1 MGLPR
6 SFKLFRTTMSG
17 EKIYEG
23 VFAVHK
29 PQGVSSADVI
39 RTLQKHFNPSQLFRP
54 WLASERARRD
64 RESQHQRRRR
74 RTQRLDVKIG
84 HGGTLDPLATGVLVA
99 GVGKG
104 TKYLNNFLGCTKTYE
119 TVVLF
124 GAETD
129 TYDVLGK
136 VVRRAPYEHVTRAAV
151 ERALDQFRGEIMQRP
166 PIFSALRVQGK
177 RLYEYAR
184 EGLEPPVE
192 IKARPVEVTD
202 LRVVEW
208 YEPGTH
214 EYKWPVEEAV
224 GEEREVAERMLR
236 KEDALPVAEAA
247 GEDTEAEGSASGKRK
262 AEASP
267 PPPLVAAAVEESS
280 KVEEGSGPAAAAEES
295 VDAPAAKKVKVS
307 EDGESVPAQ
316 SAEAAPAAESAS
328 APETTEKKEEA
339 PVRPQPA
346 AVKITMTVS
355 SGFYVRSL
363 AHDLGKAVGSCGLM
377 SSLVRSRQ
385 ADFVLEPEKVLEY
398 KDLEAGEEVWG
409 PKVQQFLQEW
419 EDKRA
424 AENEA
429 EGN

>member
-151 ERALDQFRGEIMQRP
+151 ERALDQFRGPIMQRP

-184 EGLEPPVE
+184 EGREPPVE

-236 KEDALPVAEAA
+236 KEDALPVAEA
-247 GEDTEAEGSASGKRK
+247 EGSASGKRK

-267 PPPLVAAAVEESS
+267 PPPPPPPAAAAAVEESS
-280 KVEEGSGPAAAAEES
+280 KVEEGSGPAAAAEVS
-295 VDAPAAKKVKVS
+295 KDAPAAKKVKVS

-316 SAEAAPAAESAS
+316 SAEA

-429 EGN
+429 EGQ

>member
-1 MGLPR
+1 M
-6 SFKLFRTTMSG
+6 SFRRALRPFRRTMSG

-29 PQGVSSADVI
+29 PQGVSSADVV
-39 RTLQKHFNPSQLFRP
+39 RHLQHHFNPSELFRP
-54 WLASERARRD
+54 WLADERARRE
-64 RESQHQRRRR
+64 RESTFQRKRR

-104 TKYLNNFLGCTKTYE
+104 TKHLNEFLACTKQYE

-129 TYDVLGK
+129 TYDRMGK
-136 VVRRAPYEHVTRAAV
+136 VVRKAPYEHITREMV
-151 ERALDQFRGEIMQRP
+151 EKALEQFRGKIMQRP

-177 RLYEYAR
+177 KLYEYAR
-184 EGLEPPVE
+184 EGKEPPIE
-192 IKARPVEVTD
+192 IKSRPVEVHD

-214 EYKWPVEEAV
+214 EWKWPTV
-224 GEEREVAERMLR
+224 
-236 KEDALPVAEAA
+236 
-247 GEDTEAEGSASGKRK
+247 EAEGEEKVVAEKLLEKEDKLPVVEREGEK
-262 AEASP
+262 AEAEEG
-267 PPPLVAAAVEESS
+267 AAV
-280 KVEEGSGPAAAAEES
+280 KRPAEDDAKEVTAEQE
-295 VDAPAAKKVKVS
+295 APAKKQKVA
-307 EDGESVPAQ
+307 DG
-316 SAEAAPAAESAS
+316 EAAPVAQAEAS
-328 APETTEKKEEA
+328 DAPETAKEAETAKPSETAETSEA
-339 PVRPQPA
+339 QPQPA

-385 ADFVLEPEKVLEY
+385 AQFELDSEKVLEY

-409 PKVQQFLQEW
+409 PKVQKFLEDW
-419 EDKRA
+419 EEKRLA
-424 AENEA
+424 RSPPRS
-429 EGN
+429 